1 MEKPP
6 ANNKLKNIL
15 EVVVSCLKIDDI
27 DGIND
32 GSIVVVVVRDDNDDE
47 PSVDSVLLLPND
59 DNDIVVVVVVVVVA
73 NGTFFHTF
81 LASIDF
87 RLI

>member
-59 DNDIVVVVVVVVVA
+59 DNDIVVVVVA
-73 NGTFFHTF
+73 NGTFFHTL
-81 LASIDF
+81 LASIDS
-87 RLI
+87 RPV

>member
-6 ANNKLKNIL
+6 ATNKLNNIP

-59 DNDIVVVVVVVVVA
+59 DNDIVVVVVVVA

>member
-6 ANNKLKNIL
+6 ANNKLNNIP

-32 GSIVVVVVRDDNDDE
+32 GFIVVVVVRDDNDDE
-47 PSVDSVLLLPND
+47 PPVDSVSLLPND
-59 DNDIVVVVVVVVVA
+59 DNDIVVVVA
-73 NGTFFHTF
+73 NGTFFHTL
-81 LASIDF
+81 LASIDS
-87 RLI
+87 RPV

>member
-59 DNDIVVVVVVVVVA
+59 DNDIVVVVVVA

>member
-6 ANNKLKNIL
+6 ATNKLKNIL

-59 DNDIVVVVVVVVVA
+59 DNDIVVVVA
-73 NGTFFHTF
+73 NGTFFHTL
-81 LASIDF
+81 LASIDS
-87 RLI
+87 RPV

>member
-59 DNDIVVVVVVVVVA
+59 DNDIAVVVVVA
-73 NGTFFHTF
+73 NGTFFHTL

-87 RLI
+87 RLG

>member
-6 ANNKLKNIL
+6 ATNKLNNIP

-32 GSIVVVVVRDDNDDE
+32 GIIVVVVVRDDNDDE
-47 PSVDSVLLLPND
+47 PPVDPVSLLPKD
-59 DNDIVVVVVVVVVA
+59 DNDIVVVVA
-73 NGTFFHTF
+73 NGAFFHTS

-87 RLI
+87 RPV

>member
-6 ANNKLKNIL
+6 ANNKLNNIP

-59 DNDIVVVVVVVVVA
+59 DNDIVVVVVVA
-73 NGTFFHTF
+73 NGTFFHTL
-81 LASIDF
+81 LASIDS
-87 RLI
+87 RPV

>member
-6 ANNKLKNIL
+6 ATNKLNNIP

-32 GSIVVVVVRDDNDDE
+32 GFIVVVVVRDDNDDE

-59 DNDIVVVVVVVVVA
+59 DNDIVVVVVA